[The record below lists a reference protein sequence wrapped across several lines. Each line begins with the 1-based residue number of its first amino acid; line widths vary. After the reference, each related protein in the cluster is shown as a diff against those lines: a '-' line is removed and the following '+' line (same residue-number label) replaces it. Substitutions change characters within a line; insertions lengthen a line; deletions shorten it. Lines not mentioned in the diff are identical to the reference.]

1 MWCVLLFQSLGDR
14 PHLPRPLVF
23 DSAGHCISSGRAGP
37 RSHTA
42 RRGAPACIIG
52 GNLVGARLAA
62 VVFVRHGTSWS
73 SPVACHCFAAHPRF
87 GVQAFSLG
95 GLGFEAPNS
104 PDAILEGT
112 NAYTSFYVISW
123 IAIGVGGVLGILAF
137 INEVRTF
144 ASHEYT
150 PKYLLWTECV
160 QFFERLYMRHLKT
173 MDVLRRHPTA
183 APNKSEKN
191 NSYKDESEK
200 PGTHPDDKSGKVK
213 CGELRTSTNRRLREM
228 LR

>member
-1 MWCVLLFQSLGDR
+1 MWCVLLFKSFGDR
-14 PHLPRPLVF
+14 SCHRYSCF
-23 DSAGHCISSGRAGP
+23 TRRWP
-37 RSHTA
+37 RSPAA
-42 RRGAPACIIG
+42 RRGTPACIIG

-144 ASHEYT
+144 ASHQCT
-150 PKYLLWTECV
+150 PKHLLWTE
-160 QFFERLYMRHLKT
+160 MRA
-173 MDVLRRHPTA
+173 VLRASVHASSDGDGCA
-183 APNKSEKN
+183 APS
-191 NSYKDESEK
+191 SYRS
-200 PGTHPDDKSGKVK
+200 SQQV
-213 CGELRTSTNRRLREM
+213 REE
-228 LR
+228 